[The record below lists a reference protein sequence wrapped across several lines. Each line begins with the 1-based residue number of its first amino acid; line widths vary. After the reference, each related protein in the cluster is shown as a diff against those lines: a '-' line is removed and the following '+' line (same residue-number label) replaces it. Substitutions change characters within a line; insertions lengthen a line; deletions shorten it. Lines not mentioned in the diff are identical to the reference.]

1 MKSVVKYELLSYF
14 TNIPGDVFGAFILLF
29 AGIYTTV
36 NNLKAGSM
44 NFEYVLQGMSFI
56 FLIAVPVLTMR
67 VLAEERS
74 QRTDTLLYS
83 LPASMTKVILGKY
96 IAMLVMFLI
105 PLFIISLYPLML
117 TAFGNAYLVVS
128 LSALLGFFFLGA
140 SLIAIGMFISSLTSS
155 QAVAAG
161 ACFVVMLVNY
171 YMASLSGYVSE
182 KPYASLI
189 ALMILVLLVAGLF
202 FLLTKNIP
210 VTAVIGGA
218 AEAALLIVFL
228 VKSSLFEGLF
238 GKLLESLS
246 LFKRFDPFVEGMFDL
261 TGILYYVSVIVFF
274 LALSILSMEKQRWA
288 E

>member
-1 MKSVVKYELLSYF
+1 MKSVVKYELLSHF
-14 TNIPGDVFGAFILLF
+14 TNIPAYVFGAFLLLF

-74 QRTDTLLYS
+74 QKTDTLLYS
-83 LPASMTKVILGKY
+83 LPASMTKVVLGKY
-96 IAMLVMFLI
+96 LAMLIVFLI
-105 PLFIISLYPLML
+105 PLFVIGLYPVML
-117 TAFGNAYLVVS
+117 TAFGNVYLRVS
-128 LSALLGFFFLGA
+128 LSALTGFFFLGA
-140 SLIAIGMFISSLTSS
+140 ALLAIGLFVSSLTSS

-171 YMASLSGYVSE
+171 YMASLSGYVSS

-189 ALMILVLLVAGLF
+189 ALSVLVLLAGGLF
-202 FLLTKNIP
+202 YLLTRSLT
-210 VTAVIGGA
+210 VSAVLAGA
-218 AEAALLIVFL
+218 GEAVLIILFIA
-228 VKSSLFEGLF
+228 KSSLFEGLF
-238 GKLLESLS
+238 GKLLTDLS
-246 LFKRFDPFVEGMFDL
+246 LFKRYDSFVDGMFDL
-261 TGILYYVSVIVFF
+261 NAVVYYLSVIVFF
-274 LALSILSMEKQRWA
+274 LILTILSMEKQRWA

>member
-14 TNIPGDVFGAFILLF
+14 TNIPAYVFGAFILLF
-29 AGIYTTV
+29 AGIYTSV
-36 NNLKAGSM
+36 NNLSAGSM
-44 NFEYVLQGMSFI
+44 NFELVLQGISFI
-56 FLIAVPVLTMR
+56 FLIAVPILTMR

-83 LPASMTKVILGKY
+83 LPTPMTKVILGKY

-105 PLFIISLYPLML
+105 PLLIISLYPLML
-117 TAFGNAYLVVS
+117 TAFGHGYLWVS
-128 LSALLGFFFLGA
+128 LGALVGFFFLGA

-171 YMASLSGYVSE
+171 YMASLSGFVSSQ
-182 KPYASLI
+182 PYASLI
-189 ALMILVLLVAGLF
+189 ALMILVLLVAALLY
-202 FLLTKNIP
+202 LLTKNML
-210 VTAVIGGA
+210 VCAVLCGVG
-218 AEAALLIVFL
+218 EAVLLILFF
-228 VKSSLFEGLF
+228 VKRSLFEGLF

-246 LFKRFDPFVEGMFDL
+246 LFKRYDAFVDGMFDL
-261 TGILYYVSVIVFF
+261 TGILYYVSVIVLF
-274 LALSILSMEKQRWA
+274 LALSVLSMEKQRWA